1 MEGEG
6 RGLKSVVGGW
16 VFEVGFGL
24 HVIVYVFWLLF
35 GMVLGLWV
43 GCYCFF
49 LSEKWSIVSP
59 IILLFLYLMIMSFS
73 VSSESSAFS
82 GLKVM

>member
-1 MEGEG
+1 
-6 RGLKSVVGGW
+6 
-16 VFEVGFGL
+16 L

>member
-1 MEGEG
+1 M
-6 RGLKSVVGGW
+6 LL
-16 VFEVGFGL
+16 EVGFESR
-24 HVIVYVFWLLF
+24 FWF
-35 GMVLGLWV
+35 A
-43 GCYCFF
+43 CYCLCVLVVVWDGFGFVGGLLLFF